1 MLFRGRGS
9 RRYIPSPSG
18 WAAQRPAES
27 LSYPPVITLLDVLLY
42 LLIAAVAGGI
52 GRAIAGGTR
61 GGCVVSIVL
70 GFIGAVLGSWLAR
83 KMKLPELLYIRLGD
97 GPGFPF
103 LWAVIGAALFVAV
116 VVALSGGRRE

>member
-1 MLFRGRGS
+1 M
-9 RRYIPSPSG
+9 
-18 WAAQRPAES
+18 S
-27 LSYPPVITLLDVLLY
+27 LIDVLLY

-70 GFIGAVLGSWLAR
+70 GFIGAMLGSWIAR
-83 KMKLPELLYIRLGD
+83 KAKLPEVLLIRLGD

-116 VVALSGGRRE
+116 VVALSGGRQD

>member
-1 MLFRGRGS
+1 M
-9 RRYIPSPSG
+9 
-18 WAAQRPAES
+18 
-27 LSYPPVITLLDVLLY
+27 TLLEILLY
-42 LLIAAVAGGI
+42 LLIAAVAGAI

-61 GGCVVSIVL
+61 GGCLVSIVL

-83 KMKLPELLYIRLGD
+83 KMKLPEPFLVRMGD

>member
-1 MLFRGRGS
+1 M
-9 RRYIPSPSG
+9 
-18 WAAQRPAES
+18 
-27 LSYPPVITLLDVLLY
+27 TLLEVGLY

-83 KMKLPELLYIRLGD
+83 KMKLPELLVIQLGD

-103 LWAVIGAALFVAV
+103 LWSVIGAALFVAV
-116 VVALSGGRRE
+116 VVALTGGRRE

>member
-1 MLFRGRGS
+1 M
-9 RRYIPSPSG
+9 
-18 WAAQRPAES
+18 
-27 LSYPPVITLLDVLLY
+27 TLLEVCLY

-61 GGCVVSIVL
+61 GGCAVSIVL

-83 KMKLPELLYIRLGD
+83 KMKLPELFVIQLGE
-97 GPGFPF
+97 GPPFPF

-116 VVALSGGRRE
+116 VVALSGGRRD

>member
-1 MLFRGRGS
+1 M
-9 RRYIPSPSG
+9 
-18 WAAQRPAES
+18 
-27 LSYPPVITLLDVLLY
+27 TLLEVLLY
-42 LLIAAVAGGI
+42 LLIAAVAGAI

-61 GGCVVSIVL
+61 GGCLVSIVL

-83 KMKLPELLYIRLGD
+83 KMKLPEPFLVRMGD

>member
-1 MLFRGRGS
+1 M
-9 RRYIPSPSG
+9 
-18 WAAQRPAES
+18 
-27 LSYPPVITLLDVLLY
+27 TLVELLLY

-70 GFIGAVLGSWLAR
+70 GFIGALLGSWLAR
-83 KMKLPELLYIRLGD
+83 KAKLPEMFVIRLGD
-97 GPGFPF
+97 GPAFPF
-103 LWAVIGAALFVAV
+103 LWSVIGAALFVAV

>member
-1 MLFRGRGS
+1 M
-9 RRYIPSPSG
+9 
-18 WAAQRPAES
+18 
-27 LSYPPVITLLDVLLY
+27 TLLEVCLY

-61 GGCVVSIVL
+61 GGCAVSIVL

-83 KMKLPELLYIRLGD
+83 KMKLPELFVIQLGD
-97 GPGFPF
+97 GPPFPF
-103 LWAVIGAALFVAV
+103 VWAVIGAALFVAV